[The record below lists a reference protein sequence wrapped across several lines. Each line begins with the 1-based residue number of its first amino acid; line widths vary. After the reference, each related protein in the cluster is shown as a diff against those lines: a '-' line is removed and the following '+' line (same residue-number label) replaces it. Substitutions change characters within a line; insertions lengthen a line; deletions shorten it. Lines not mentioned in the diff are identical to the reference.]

1 MKKLFLF
8 FIFCF
13 IFVTNSF
20 SKILDFQQH
29 KIDFPNKFYQLDWS
43 DYDFMNEECSYYNI
57 CYGIVDKKLFEV
69 FEQFKSGKSVKNIEI
84 LKPLIPKYEKMMKSD
99 KNFERNFKNL
109 FKSFKSILKKN
120 NSGILYSY
128 YKTQEN
134 FNESKIREELKQ
146 YDLYFDID
154 DMREMSSSELKKF
167 SKDIKSKITSGSN
180 SIMLMDGMSI
190 NFIKFDISKD
200 LNNTPYLIFQAQVK
214 YIIGATT
221 IKLGNMNYYFS
232 EFDNKLF
239 VFSGICV
246 VNCSSF
252 NSDFKKIIDKSL
264 NYKSSIKNSSTSDD
278 INIVEQLEQLNNLY
292 KSGVLTKEEFEK
304 AKKKI
309 LN

>member
-1 MKKLFLF
+1 MKNFLF
-8 FIFCF
+8 FF
-13 IFVTNSF
+13 IFSFVFLTNSF
-20 SKILDFQQH
+20 SKILELQSH
-29 KIDFPNKFYQLDWS
+29 KIDVPNKFYLLDWS

-57 CYGIVDKKLFEV
+57 CNGIVDKKLLEV
-69 FEQFKSGKSVKNIEI
+69 FEEFKSGKSVENIQI
-84 LKPLIPKYEKMMKSD
+84 LKPLILKYEKMMNSE
-99 KNFERNFKNL
+99 KNFERNFKSL
-109 FKSFKSILKKN
+109 FKSFQSILKKN

-134 FNESKIREELKQ
+134 FNKSKFLEELKE
-146 YDLYFDID
+146 YDLYFDLENIK
-154 DMREMSSSELKKF
+154 EMSSSELKKF

-180 SIMLMDGMSI
+180 SIILMDGVSI

-221 IKLGNMNYYFS
+221 IKLGNVNYYFS

-252 NSDFKKIIDKSL
+252 NSDFKQIVDKSL
-264 NYKSSIKNSSTSDD
+264 NQTILSQDPPSYDANFI
-278 INIVEQLEQLNNLY
+278 EQLNMLNDLY
-292 KSGVLTKEEFEK
+292 ESGALTKEEFEK

-309 LN
+309 LD

>member
-1 MKKLFLF
+1 MKNFLF
-8 FIFCF
+8 FF
-13 IFVTNSF
+13 ILSFVFVTNSF
-20 SKILDFQQH
+20 SKILDFQSH
-29 KIDFPNKFYQLDWS
+29 KIDVPNKFYQLDWS
-43 DYDFMNEECSYYNI
+43 DYDFMSEECSYYNI
-57 CYGIVDKKLFEV
+57 CYGIVDKKLLEV
-69 FEQFKSGKSVKNIEI
+69 FEEFKSGKSIENIEI
-84 LKPLIPKYEKMMKSD
+84 LKPLTLKYEKMMNSE
-99 KNFERNFKNL
+99 KNFERNIKSL

-134 FNESKIREELKQ
+134 FNESKLLEELKE
-146 YDLYFDID
+146 YDLYFYIEDI
-154 DMREMSSSELKKF
+154 REMSSSELKRF
-167 SKDIKSKITSGSN
+167 FKDIKSKITSGSN
-180 SIMLMDGMSI
+180 SVMLMDGMSI

-221 IKLGNMNYYFS
+221 MKLGNMNYYFS

-239 VFSGICV
+239 VFSGICL

-252 NSDFKKIIDKSL
+252 NSDFKQIIDKSL
-264 NYKSSIKNSSTSDD
+264 NQTTLSQDTPSYDAIFID
-278 INIVEQLEQLNNLY
+278 QLNQLSDLY

>member
-1 MKKLFLF
+1 MKIF
-8 FIFCF
+8 FIIIILSFV
-13 IFVTNSF
+13 FVTNSF
-20 SKILDFQQH
+20 SKILDFQTH
-29 KIDFPNKFYQLDWS
+29 KIDVPNKFYLLDWS

-57 CYGIVDKKLFEV
+57 CNGIVDKKLLEV
-69 FEQFKSGKSVKNIEI
+69 FEEFKSGKSVENIEI
-84 LKPLIPKYEKMMKSD
+84 LKPLTLKYEKIMNSE
-99 KNFERNFKNL
+99 KNFERNIKSL

-128 YKTQEN
+128 YKSQEN
-134 FNESKIREELKQ
+134 FNESKLLEELKE
-146 YDLYFDID
+146 YDLYFDIED
-154 DMREMSSSELKKF
+154 IREMSSSELKRF

-180 SIMLMDGMSI
+180 SVMLMDGMSI

-221 IKLGNMNYYFS
+221 MKLGNMNYYFS

-252 NSDFKKIIDKSL
+252 NSDFKQIIDNSL
-264 NYKSSIKNSSTSDD
+264 NQTTLSQDTPSYDVNFID
-278 INIVEQLEQLNNLY
+278 QLNQLSDLY
-292 KSGVLTKEEFEK
+292 KSGILTKEEFEK

>member
-1 MKKLFLF
+1 MKNF
-8 FIFCF
+8 FIFLIF
-13 IFVTNSF
+13 FFVFVTNSF
-20 SKILDFQQH
+20 SKILDFQSH

-43 DYDFMNEECSYYNI
+43 DYDFMSEECSYYNI
-57 CYGIVDKKLFEV
+57 CYGIVDKKLLEV
-69 FEQFKSGKSVKNIEI
+69 FEEFKSGKSVENIEI
-84 LKPLIPKYEKMMKSD
+84 LKPLTLKYEKMMKSD
-99 KNFERNFKNL
+99 KNFERNFKSL

-134 FNESKIREELKQ
+134 FNESKILEELKE

-167 SKDIKSKITSGSN
+167 SKDIKSKITTGSN
-180 SIMLMDGMSI
+180 SVMLMDGMSI

-214 YIIGATT
+214 YVIGATT
-221 IKLGNMNYYFS
+221 TKLGNMNYYFS
-232 EFDNKLF
+232 EFNNKLF

-252 NSDFKKIIDKSL
+252 NSDFKQIIDNSL
-264 NYKSSIKNSSTSDD
+264 NQTTLSQDTPSYDVNFID
-278 INIVEQLEQLNNLY
+278 QLNQLSDLY

>member
-1 MKKLFLF
+1 MKNFLF
-8 FIFCF
+8 FF
-13 IFVTNSF
+13 ILSFVFVTNSF
-20 SKILDFQQH
+20 SKILDFQSH
-29 KIDFPNKFYQLDWS
+29 KIDVPNKFYQLDWS
-43 DYDFMNEECSYYNI
+43 DYDFMSEECSYYNI
-57 CYGIVDKKLFEV
+57 CYGIVDKKLLEV
-69 FEQFKSGKSVKNIEI
+69 FEEFKSGKSIENIEI
-84 LKPLIPKYEKMMKSD
+84 LKPLTLKYEKMMNSE
-99 KNFERNFKNL
+99 KNFERNIKSL

-134 FNESKIREELKQ
+134 FNESKLLEELKE
-146 YDLYFDID
+146 YDLYFDIED
-154 DMREMSSSELKKF
+154 IREMSSSELKRF

-180 SIMLMDGMSI
+180 SVMLMDGMSI

-221 IKLGNMNYYFS
+221 MKLGNMNYYFS

-239 VFSGICV
+239 VFSGICL

-252 NSDFKKIIDKSL
+252 NSDFKQIIDKSL
-264 NYKSSIKNSSTSDD
+264 NQTTLSQDTPSYDAIFID
-278 INIVEQLEQLNNLY
+278 QLNQLSDLY

>member
-1 MKKLFLF
+1 MKNF
-8 FIFCF
+8 FIFLIF
-13 IFVTNSF
+13 FFVFVTNSF
-20 SKILDFQQH
+20 SKILDFQSH

-43 DYDFMNEECSYYNI
+43 DYDFMSEECSYYNI
-57 CYGIVDKKLFEV
+57 CYGIVDKKLLEV
-69 FEQFKSGKSVKNIEI
+69 FEEFKSGKSVENIDI
-84 LKPLIPKYEKMMKSD
+84 LKPLTLKYEKMMKSD
-99 KNFERNFKNL
+99 KNFERNFKSL

-134 FNESKIREELKQ
+134 FNESKILEELKE
-146 YDLYFDID
+146 YDLYFDIED
-154 DMREMSSSELKKF
+154 IREMSSSELKKF

-180 SIMLMDGMSI
+180 SVMLMDGMSI

-221 IKLGNMNYYFS
+221 TKLGNMNYYFS

-252 NSDFKKIIDKSL
+252 NSDFKQIIDNSL
-264 NYKSSIKNSSTSDD
+264 NQTTLSQDTPSYDVNFID
-278 INIVEQLEQLNNLY
+278 QLNQLSDLY

>member
-1 MKKLFLF
+1 MKKFLF
-8 FIFCF
+8 FF
-13 IFVTNSF
+13 IFSFVFLTNSF
-20 SKILDFQQH
+20 SKILEFQSH
-29 KIDFPNKFYQLDWS
+29 KIDVPNKFYLLDWS

-57 CYGIVDKKLFEV
+57 CYGIVDKKLLEV
-69 FEQFKSGKSVKNIEI
+69 FEEFKSGKSVENIQI
-84 LKPLIPKYEKMMKSD
+84 LKPLILKYEKMMNSE
-99 KNFERNFKNL
+99 KNFERNFKSL
-109 FKSFKSILKKN
+109 FKSFQSILKKN

-134 FNESKIREELKQ
+134 FNESKFLEELKE
-146 YDLYFDID
+146 YDLNFDIENI
-154 DMREMSSSELKKF
+154 REMSSSELKKF

-180 SIMLMDGMSI
+180 SIILMDGVSI

-214 YIIGATT
+214 YINGATT
-221 IKLGNMNYYFS
+221 MKLGNVNYYFS

-252 NSDFKKIIDKSL
+252 NSDFKQIVHKSL
-264 NYKSSIKNSSTSDD
+264 NQTTLSQDSPSYDANFI
-278 INIVEQLEQLNNLY
+278 EQLNMLNDLY
-292 KSGVLTKEEFEK
+292 ESGALTKEEFEK

-309 LN
+309 LD

>member
-1 MKKLFLF
+1 M
-8 FIFCF
+8 
-13 IFVTNSF
+13 NS
-20 SKILDFQQH
+20 
-29 KIDFPNKFYQLDWS
+29 
-43 DYDFMNEECSYYNI
+43 E
-57 CYGIVDKKLFEV
+57 
-69 FEQFKSGKSVKNIEI
+69 
-84 LKPLIPKYEKMMKSD
+84 
-99 KNFERNFKNL
+99 KNFERNIKSL

-134 FNESKIREELKQ
+134 FNESKLLEELKE
-146 YDLYFDID
+146 YDLYFDIED
-154 DMREMSSSELKKF
+154 IREMSSSELKRF
-167 SKDIKSKITSGSN
+167 SKDIKSTITSGSN
-180 SIMLMDGMSI
+180 SVMLMDGMSI

-221 IKLGNMNYYFS
+221 MKLGNMNYYFS

-239 VFSGICV
+239 VFSGICL

-252 NSDFKKIIDKSL
+252 NSDFKQIIDKSL
-264 NYKSSIKNSSTSDD
+264 NQTTLSQDTPSYDAIFID
-278 INIVEQLEQLNNLY
+278 QLNQLSDLY

>member
-1 MKKLFLF
+1 MKNFLF
-8 FIFCF
+8 FF
-13 IFVTNSF
+13 ILSFVFVTNSF
-20 SKILDFQQH
+20 SMILDFQSH
-29 KIDFPNKFYQLDWS
+29 KIDVPNKFYQLDWS
-43 DYDFMNEECSYYNI
+43 DYDFMSEECSYYNI
-57 CYGIVDKKLFEV
+57 CYGIVDKKLLEV
-69 FEQFKSGKSVKNIEI
+69 FEEFKSGKSIENIEI
-84 LKPLIPKYEKMMKSD
+84 LKPLTLKYEKMMNSE
-99 KNFERNFKNL
+99 KNFERNIKSL

-134 FNESKIREELKQ
+134 FNESKLLEELKE
-146 YDLYFDID
+146 YDLYFDIED
-154 DMREMSSSELKKF
+154 IREMSSSELKRF
-167 SKDIKSKITSGSN
+167 SKDIKSTITSGSN
-180 SIMLMDGMSI
+180 SVMLMDGMSI

-221 IKLGNMNYYFS
+221 MKLGNMNYYFS

-239 VFSGICV
+239 VFSGICL

-252 NSDFKKIIDKSL
+252 NSDFKQIIDKSL
-264 NYKSSIKNSSTSDD
+264 NQTTLSQDTPSYDAIFID
-278 INIVEQLEQLNNLY
+278 QLNQLSDLY

>member
-1 MKKLFLF
+1 MKNFLF
-8 FIFCF
+8 FF
-13 IFVTNSF
+13 ILSFVFVTNSF
-20 SKILDFQQH
+20 SKILDFQSH
-29 KIDFPNKFYQLDWS
+29 KIDVPNKFYQLDWS
-43 DYDFMNEECSYYNI
+43 DYDFMSEECSYYNI
-57 CYGIVDKKLFEV
+57 CYGIVDKKLLEV
-69 FEQFKSGKSVKNIEI
+69 FEEFKSGKSIENIEI
-84 LKPLIPKYEKMMKSD
+84 LKPLTLKYEKMMNSE
-99 KNFERNFKNL
+99 KNFERNIKSL

-134 FNESKIREELKQ
+134 FNESKLLEELKE
-146 YDLYFDID
+146 YDLYFDIED
-154 DMREMSSSELKKF
+154 IREMSSSELKRF
-167 SKDIKSKITSGSN
+167 SKDIKSTITSGSN
-180 SIMLMDGMSI
+180 SVMLMDGMSI

-221 IKLGNMNYYFS
+221 MKLGNMNYYFS

-239 VFSGICV
+239 VFSGICL

-252 NSDFKKIIDKSL
+252 NSDFKQIIDKSL
-264 NYKSSIKNSSTSDD
+264 NQTTLSQDTPSYDAIFID
-278 INIVEQLEQLNNLY
+278 QLNQLSDLY

>member
-1 MKKLFLF
+1 MKNF
-8 FIFCF
+8 FIFLIF
-13 IFVTNSF
+13 FFVFVTNSF
-20 SKILDFQQH
+20 SKILDFQSH
-29 KIDFPNKFYQLDWS
+29 KIDVPNKFYQLDWS
-43 DYDFMNEECSYYNI
+43 DYDFMSEECSYYNI
-57 CYGIVDKKLFEV
+57 CYGIVDKKLLEV
-69 FEQFKSGKSVKNIEI
+69 FEEFKSGKSVENIEI
-84 LKPLIPKYEKMMKSD
+84 LKPLTLKYEKMMKSD
-99 KNFERNFKNL
+99 KNFERNFKSL

-134 FNESKIREELKQ
+134 FNESKILEELKE

-180 SIMLMDGMSI
+180 SVMLMDGMSI

-214 YIIGATT
+214 YVIGATT
-221 IKLGNMNYYFS
+221 TKLGNMNYYFS
-232 EFDNKLF
+232 EFNNKLF

-252 NSDFKKIIDKSL
+252 NSDFKQIVDKSL
-264 NYKSSIKNSSTSDD
+264 NQTTLSQDSPSFDANFI
-278 INIVEQLEQLNNLY
+278 EQLNMLNDLY
-292 KSGVLTKEEFEK
+292 ESGAITKEEFEK

-309 LN
+309 LD

>member
-1 MKKLFLF
+1 
-8 FIFCF
+8 
-13 IFVTNSF
+13 
-20 SKILDFQQH
+20 
-29 KIDFPNKFYQLDWS
+29 
-43 DYDFMNEECSYYNI
+43 
-57 CYGIVDKKLFEV
+57 
-69 FEQFKSGKSVKNIEI
+69 
-84 LKPLIPKYEKMMKSD
+84 
-99 KNFERNFKNL
+99 
-109 FKSFKSILKKN
+109 
-120 NSGILYSY
+120 
-128 YKTQEN
+128 
-134 FNESKIREELKQ
+134 
-146 YDLYFDID
+146 
-154 DMREMSSSELKKF
+154 MREMSSSELKKF

-264 NYKSSIKNSSTSDD
+264 NYKSSIKNSSSSDD

>member
-1 MKKLFLF
+1 
-8 FIFCF
+8 
-13 IFVTNSF
+13 
-20 SKILDFQQH
+20 
-29 KIDFPNKFYQLDWS
+29 
-43 DYDFMNEECSYYNI
+43 MNPE
-57 CYGIVDKKLFEV
+57 
-69 FEQFKSGKSVKNIEI
+69 
-84 LKPLIPKYEKMMKSD
+84 
-99 KNFERNFKNL
+99 KNFKRNFKSL
-109 FKSFKSILKKN
+109 FKSFQSILKKN

-134 FNESKIREELKQ
+134 FNESKFLEELKE
-146 YDLYFDID
+146 YDLNFDIENI
-154 DMREMSSSELKKF
+154 REMSSSELKKF

-180 SIMLMDGMSI
+180 SIILMDGVSI

-214 YIIGATT
+214 YINGATT
-221 IKLGNMNYYFS
+221 MKLGNVNYYFS

-252 NSDFKKIIDKSL
+252 NSDFKQIVHKSL
-264 NYKSSIKNSSTSDD
+264 NQTTLSQDSPSYDANFI
-278 INIVEQLEQLNNLY
+278 EQLNMLNDLY
-292 KSGVLTKEEFEK
+292 ESGALTKEEFEK

>member
-1 MKKLFLF
+1 MKNFLF
-8 FIFCF
+8 FFIFSF
-13 IFVTNSF
+13 VFVTNSF
-20 SKILDFQQH
+20 SKILEFQSH
-29 KIDFPNKFYQLDWS
+29 KIYVPNKFYLLDWS

-57 CYGIVDKKLFEV
+57 CYGIVDKKLLEV
-69 FEQFKSGKSVKNIEI
+69 FEEFKSGKSVENIKI
-84 LKPLIPKYEKMMKSD
+84 LKPLILKYEKMMNSE
-99 KNFERNFKNL
+99 KNFERNFKSL
-109 FKSFKSILKKN
+109 FKSFQSILKKN

-128 YKTQEN
+128 YKTQEH
-134 FNESKIREELKQ
+134 FNESKFLEELTE
-146 YDLYFDID
+146 YDLYFDIENIK
-154 DMREMSSSELKKF
+154 EMSSSELKKF

-180 SIMLMDGMSI
+180 SVILMDGVSI

-221 IKLGNMNYYFS
+221 MKLGNINYYFS

-252 NSDFKKIIDKSL
+252 NSDFKKIVDKSL
-264 NYKSSIKNSSTSDD
+264 NQTTLSQNSPFYDANF
-278 INIVEQLEQLNNLY
+278 IEQLNMLNDLY
-292 KSGVLTKEEFEK
+292 ESGALTKEEFEK

>member
-1 MKKLFLF
+1 MKNFLF
-8 FIFCF
+8 FFIFSF

-20 SKILDFQQH
+20 SKILDFQSH
-29 KIDFPNKFYQLDWS
+29 KIDVPNKFYQLDWS
-43 DYDFMNEECSYYNI
+43 DYDFMSEECSYYNI
-57 CYGIVDKKLFEV
+57 CYGIVDKKLLEV
-69 FEQFKSGKSVKNIEI
+69 FEEFKSGKSVENIEI
-84 LKPLIPKYEKMMKSD
+84 LKPLTLKYEKIMNSE
-99 KNFERNFKNL
+99 KNFERNIKSL

-134 FNESKIREELKQ
+134 FNESKLLEELKE
-146 YDLYFDID
+146 YDLYFDIED
-154 DMREMSSSELKKF
+154 IREMSSSELKRF

-180 SIMLMDGMSI
+180 SVMLMDGMSI

-221 IKLGNMNYYFS
+221 MKLGNMNYYFS

-252 NSDFKKIIDKSL
+252 NSDFKQIIDKSL
-264 NYKSSIKNSSTSDD
+264 NQTTLSQDTPSYDANFID
-278 INIVEQLEQLNNLY
+278 QLNQLSDLY

>member
-1 MKKLFLF
+1 
-8 FIFCF
+8 
-13 IFVTNSF
+13 
-20 SKILDFQQH
+20 
-29 KIDFPNKFYQLDWS
+29 
-43 DYDFMNEECSYYNI
+43 MNPE
-57 CYGIVDKKLFEV
+57 
-69 FEQFKSGKSVKNIEI
+69 
-84 LKPLIPKYEKMMKSD
+84 
-99 KNFERNFKNL
+99 KNFKRNFKSL
-109 FKSFKSILKKN
+109 FKSFQSILKKN

-134 FNESKIREELKQ
+134 FNESKFLEELKE
-146 YDLYFDID
+146 YDLYFDLENIK
-154 DMREMSSSELKKF
+154 EMSSSELKKF

-180 SIMLMDGMSI
+180 SIILMDGVSI

-200 LNNTPYLIFQAQVK
+200 LNNISYLIFQAQVK

-221 IKLGNMNYYFS
+221 MKLGNVNYYFS

-252 NSDFKKIIDKSL
+252 NSDFKQIVDKSL
-264 NYKSSIKNSSTSDD
+264 NQTILSQDPPSYDANFI
-278 INIVEQLEQLNNLY
+278 EQLNMLNDLY
-292 KSGVLTKEEFEK
+292 ESGALTKEEFEK